1 MLRDFVEQL
10 LLFLLGLRC
19 LLCFL
24 RFLGHVAL
32 RDPQSWLNA
41 KSTIDVHRF
50 RLHHNFKIDTACFEE
65 GKRPSDS
72 RDRNW
77 TKTSRGAWAQRALA
91 ARAFA
96 N

>member
-41 KSTIDVHRF
+41 NRLSTCIDSDYTIISKLILRASKKVNGHQTVAIATGR
-50 RLHHNFKIDTACFEE
+50 
-65 GKRPSDS
+65 RP
-72 RDRNW
+72 RVV
-77 TKTSRGAWAQRALA
+77 RGHSAL
-91 ARAFA
+91 
-96 N
+96 